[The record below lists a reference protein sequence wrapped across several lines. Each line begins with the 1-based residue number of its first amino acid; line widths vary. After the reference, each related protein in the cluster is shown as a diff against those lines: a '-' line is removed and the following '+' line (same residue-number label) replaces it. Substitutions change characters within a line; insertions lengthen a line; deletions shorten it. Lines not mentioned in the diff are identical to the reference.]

1 MVAMFTCSALTGITG
16 SCTVGGGSTFAIS
29 CKYNLDKDAAVR
41 AKVDTDRQS
50 GKNTT
55 WCKLELFN
63 HGHTQ
68 LLQMIGLTSKTCLI
82 PFTLLHYYNDS
93 N

>member
-41 AKVDTDRQS
+41 AKVDTNSQVRIQRTANS
-50 GKNTT
+50 VIMMN
-55 WCKLELFN
+55 LNELFN
-63 HGHTQ
+63 HEHT
-68 LLQMIGLTSKTCLI
+68 
-82 PFTLLHYYNDS
+82 
-93 N
+93 